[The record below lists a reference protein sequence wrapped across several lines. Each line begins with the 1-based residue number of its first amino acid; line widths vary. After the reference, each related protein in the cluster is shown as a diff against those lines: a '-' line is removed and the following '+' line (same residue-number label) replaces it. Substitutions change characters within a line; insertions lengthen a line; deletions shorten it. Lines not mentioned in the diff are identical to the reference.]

1 MAQLTNVDRWIYID
15 KQPAETTAAYV
26 RLGEG
31 VTGVTPAN
39 NPITDTKHYINA
51 KNPTT
56 KVLGMSKQFAIAME
70 RYDGDD
76 ANDFI
81 AGLAEKIGT
90 DLVTTLIV
98 VEHHDEAAVT
108 AKPAKLYN
116 VTIAVNNE
124 GSIVG
129 GGAMDMDVAVYV
141 NGDPVSGTFNETTAA
156 WTAAT

>member
-15 KQPAETTAAYV
+15 TSPTGQTRAYK

-31 VTGVTPAN
+31 VTGVTPSN

-70 RYDGDD
+70 RYVGDD

-98 VEHHDEAAVT
+98 VEHHDTAAVT

-116 VTIAVNNE
+116 ATITVNGE
-124 GSIVG
+124 GAIVG
-129 GGAMDMDVAVYV
+129 GGAMDMDVTVYA
-141 NGDPVSGTFNETTAA
+141 NGDPVAGTFNETSSS